1 MTERED
7 VEFAKRIAEPL
18 REAERVEPAF
28 EARLLAAVR
37 AATDRGEVAWAHR
50 SLLHR
55 RLGWLTK
62 PRRLMLSPLGAL
74 ALAAGFA
81 AVVAASTLAIAN
93 ERAARPFS
101 EHQLV
106 QFAIAAPQAKAVALV
121 GDFNAWN
128 ASTIPMT
135 KGAVDGLWMA
145 TVPLAA
151 GSYQYAFVLDG
162 ATWTADPAS
171 ALTLED
177 EFGTPS
183 SLIRIQ
189 GGRT

>member
-1 MTERED
+1 MTDHEEM
-7 VEFAKRIAEPL
+7 EFAKRIAEPL
-18 REAERVEPAF
+18 REAEPVEPAF

-37 AATDRGEVAWAHR
+37 AASDRGDVPRAHSR
-50 SLLHR
+50 RRH
-55 RLGWLTK
+55 RLGWLTA
-62 PRRLMLSPLGAL
+62 PRRLTLSPLGAL

-81 AVVAASTLAIAN
+81 AIVAASTLALSN
-93 ERAARPFS
+93 ERPAPES
-101 EHQLV
+101 STQQLV
-106 QFAIAAPQAKAVALV
+106 QFAIAAPQAKTVALV

-135 KGAVDGLWMA
+135 KGAIDGLWMV
-145 TVPLAA
+145 TVPLVA
-151 GSYQYAFVLDG
+151 GSYQYAFVIDG
-162 ATWTADPAS
+162 ETWTSDPAA

-183 SLIRIQ
+183 SMVRIQ